1 MLRKL
6 FALTEQ
12 GVKDLKKGIIA
23 SVFASLSL
31 MLPMGLLLMLVMQLL
46 QPLLGIDAAAPSLG
60 TYTGMCLILLAI
72 IFLIIITPLSYMEY
86 TMFRLSFTLNNEM
99 VSSKVASGF
108 AYGRNPLL

>member
-12 GVKDLKKGIIA
+12 GAKDLKKGIIA

-46 QPLLGIDAAAPSLG
+46 QPLLGIDAAAPFFNG
-60 TYTGMCLILLAI
+60 KACLL
-72 IFLIIITPLSYMEY
+72 T
-86 TMFRLSFTLNNEM
+86 
-99 VSSKVASGF
+99 
-108 AYGRNPLL
+108 